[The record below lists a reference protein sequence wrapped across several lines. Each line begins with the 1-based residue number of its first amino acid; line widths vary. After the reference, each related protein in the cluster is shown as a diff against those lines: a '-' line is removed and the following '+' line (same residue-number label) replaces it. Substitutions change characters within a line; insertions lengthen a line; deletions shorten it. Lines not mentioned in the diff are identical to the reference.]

1 MMPPMFGKK
10 KYRGHYH
17 DRFEPEEGD
26 GVLLGGILLAIWG
39 IYWLV
44 VHWIDWAIGN
54 LMVWWVEPLTLF
66 VTLPVMGFF
75 AMIIDKYESWNP
87 LHWWPMFWGTKIMI
101 DRETDFYMA
110 FDTEEFVQNNG
121 GRYNVFCSTDN
132 NEDLYVKFRRRR
144 DAVVYSLRNF

>member
-1 MMPPMFGKK
+1 MLPPQFGRR
-10 KYRGHYH
+10 KYRGYYH
-17 DRFEPEEGD
+17 DRFEPDEGD
-26 GVLLGGILLAIWG
+26 GLLLTGILLAMWG

-54 LMVWWVEPLTLF
+54 HMAWWAEPLTLF

-110 FDTEEFVQNNG
+110 FDPGEFVQNNG

-144 DAVVYSLRNF
+144 DAVVYSLRNI